1 MTIQEKLE
9 ILANAAKYDV
19 SCASSGSRRENRGGG
34 LGNSVSGGICHSF
47 TEDGRCVSLLKILFT
62 NYCIYDCAYCANRS
76 SNDIPRAAFTP
87 SELAD
92 LTIDFYR
99 MTTFCLQGWMPKER
113 TTRPAGSCGKPILP
127 PSISPNAA
135 TRNCICANCREDIG
149 NTCQRRIEKD
159 ECSRFIGP
167 PSSATRG

>member
-1 MTIQEKLE
+1 MNIQEKLE

-76 SNDIPRAAFTP
+76 SNDIPPGGVHTV
-87 SELAD
+87 
-92 LTIDFYR
+92 
-99 MTTFCLQGWMPKER
+99 R
-113 TTRPAGSCGKPILP
+113 TGGPDHRLLPA
-127 PSISPNAA
+127 
-135 TRNCICANCREDIG
+135 
-149 NTCQRRIEKD
+149 
-159 ECSRFIGP
+159 
-167 PSSATRG
+167 